1 MEKKKYSN
9 NIVTRDVK
17 ICPMTGGRNIGA
29 MISLSFK
36 DAEYIRV
43 EFLEDKI
50 TFIPTSKIADDGCFY
65 TKYVNSQA
73 RIFLP
78 RTFLNYY
85 RTVEG
90 YELMGRTVPR
100 LIVDGGYGIKVK
112 RIKEFTLNDFGISF
126 AKEEM
131 PSIEGFFERS
141 VANYS
146 TRKSALSKLV
156 TDFKSTPYYIV
167 DVFYGEKAGVI
178 ITPSENQPKGL
189 PAKNELNDLL
199 GSHLQHFCGTH
210 IKYYTSNK
218 MALAPS
224 SWFKTFTDYKNRTF
238 SISANPKSER
248 FLVQMKD
255 ECIVDGKEIHSAEF
269 NSGERYI
276 CSDCQN
282 VAKEQDEELLSLVK
296 GLIESYGKMKAMYEA
311 ASKDVALYKAKAEM
325 LDEAMDT
332 SGMSSISMKLH
343 RMKMAE
349 KEARIAE
356 LEAKNKALEPEVEFI
371 DLNDII

>member
-43 EFLEDKI
+43 EFLEDRI
-50 TFIPTSKIADDGCFY
+50 NFVPVSATADDGCFY
-65 TKYVNSQA
+65 TKYVRDQA

-112 RIKEFTLNDFGISF
+112 RIKDFTLNDFGISF

-131 PSIEGFFERS
+131 PGIEGFFERS

-146 TRKSALSKLV
+146 TRKSALSKFV
-156 TDFKSTPYYIV
+156 TDFKTTPYYIV

-178 ITPSENQPKGL
+178 ITPSENQPKEL
-189 PAKNELNDLL
+189 PAKTELNDLL

-238 SISANPKSER
+238 SISSNPKSER

-255 ECIVDGKEIHSAEF
+255 ECIVDGKEIYSAEF

-282 VAKEQDEELLSLVK
+282 VAKEQDEELLNLVK
-296 GLIESYGKMKAMYEA
+296 GLIESYDKMKAMYEA

-343 RMKMAE
+343 RMRMAE
-349 KEARIAE
+349 KEAKIAE

-371 DLNDII
+371 DLNDIV

>member
-9 NIVTRDVK
+9 NIVTRDVR
-17 ICPMTGGRNIGA
+17 ICPMTGGSNIGA

-36 DAEYIRV
+36 NAEYIRV

-50 TFIPTSKIADDGCFY
+50 TFVPVSEPVDDGCFY
-65 TKYVNSQA
+65 SKYVRDQA

-78 RTFLNYY
+78 RIFLNYY

-112 RIKEFTLNDFGISF
+112 RIREFTLTDLGLRFNTENLPHMKDFDLFGKNFTDLKRALHKSEKEFTIIDL
-126 AKEEM
+126 
-131 PSIEGFFERS
+131 
-141 VANYS
+141 
-146 TRKSALSKLV
+146 
-156 TDFKSTPYYIV
+156 YY
-167 DVFYGEKAGVI
+167 GTKAAAF
-178 ITPSENQPKGL
+178 ITPSNNVENIPTIDELRKLVGFHFQFFTGQHIRYVTTS
-189 PAKNELNDLL
+189 KNPTIPR
-199 GSHLQHFCGTH
+199 G
-210 IKYYTSNK
+210 
-218 MALAPS
+218 
-224 SWFKTFTDYKNRTF
+224 WFQQFDDYKKKEFAVYSDGNKF
-238 SISANPKSER
+238 FI
-248 FLVQMKD
+248 QMHD
-255 ECIVDGKEIHSAEF
+255 ECIVDGKTIHSAEF
-269 NSGERYI
+269 NSGELYI

-282 VAKEQDEELLSLVK
+282 VAKEQDEELLNLVK
-296 GLIESYGKMKAMYEA
+296 GLIESYDKMKAMYEA
-311 ASKDVALYKAKAEM
+311 ASKDVAMYKAKAEM
-325 LDEAMDT
+325 LNEAIDT

-343 RMKMAE
+343 KMRMAE

>member
-50 TFIPTSKIADDGCFY
+50 TFIPTSKIVEDGCFY
-65 TKYVNSQA
+65 TKYVNSHA

-146 TRKSALSKLV
+146 TRKSALSKFV

-178 ITPSENQPKGL
+178 ISPSENQPKGL

-224 SWFKTFTDYKNRTF
+224 SWFKTVTDYKNRTF
-238 SISANPKSER
+238 SISANQKSER
-248 FLVQMKD
+248 NLLQKKK
-255 ECIVDGKEIHSAEF
+255 ECILEGKDINTSDIT
-269 NSGERYI
+269 SGERYI

-343 RMKMAE
+343 RMRMAE

-371 DLNDII
+371 DLNDIV

>member
-112 RIKEFTLNDFGISF
+112 RIKDFTLNDFGISF

-146 TRKSALSKLV
+146 TRKSALSKFV
-156 TDFKSTPYYIV
+156 TDFKSTTYYIV

-238 SISANPKSER
+238 SISANPKSDR

-296 GLIESYGKMKAMYEA
+296 GLIENYGKMKAMYEA

>member
-146 TRKSALSKLV
+146 TRKSALSKFV

-255 ECIVDGKEIHSAEF
+255 ECIVDGKAIHSAEF

-282 VAKEQDEELLSLVK
+282 VAKEQDEELLNLVK

-311 ASKDVALYKAKAEM
+311 ASKDVAMYKAKAEM
-325 LDEAMDT
+325 LDEAIDT
-332 SGMSSISMKLH
+332 SCMSSISMKLH
-343 RMKMAE
+343 RMRMAE

-371 DLNDII
+371 DLNDIV

>member
-112 RIKEFTLNDFGISF
+112 RIKDFTLNDFGISF
-126 AKEEM
+126 AKEKM

-146 TRKSALSKLV
+146 TRKSALSKFV
-156 TDFKSTPYYIV
+156 TDFKSTTYYIV

-282 VAKEQDEELLSLVK
+282 VAKEQDEELLNLVK

-343 RMKMAE
+343 RMRMAE
-349 KEARIAE
+349 KEAKIAE
-356 LEAKNKALEPEVEFI
+356 LEAKNKALAPEVEFI

>member
-1 MEKKKYSN
+1 MNKKKFSN
-9 NIVTRDVK
+9 NIVTREVK
-17 ICPMTGGRNIGA
+17 ICPMTGGGNIGA

-50 TFIPTSKIADDGCFY
+50 TFIPVSEPANDGCFY
-65 TKYVNSQA
+65 TKYVRNQA

-78 RTFLNYY
+78 RTFLNHY
-85 RTVEG
+85 RTIDG

-112 RIKEFTLNDFGISF
+112 RIKGFTLDDFGISF

-131 PSIEGFFERS
+131 SSIEGFFERS
-141 VANYS
+141 TFNYS
-146 TRKSALSKLV
+146 TRNNSLSTFV
-156 TDFKSTPYYIV
+156 TDFKSAPYYIV
-167 DVFYGEKAGVI
+167 DVYYGNRAGVI

-199 GSHLQHFCGTH
+199 GSQLQYFCGTH
-210 IKYYTSNK
+210 IKYYNSNK

-224 SWFKTFTDYKNRTF
+224 SWFKSFTDYKNRTF
-238 SISANPKSER
+238 SISSNPKSER

-296 GLIESYGKMKAMYEA
+296 GLIESYDKMKAMYEA
-311 ASKDVALYKAKAEM
+311 ASKDVAMYKAKAEM
-325 LDEAMDT
+325 LDEAIDT

-343 RMKMAE
+343 RMRMAE

-371 DLNDII
+371 DLNDSI

>member
-282 VAKEQDEELLSLVK
+282 VAKEHDEELLNLVK

-343 RMKMAE
+343 RMRMAE

-371 DLNDII
+371 DLNDIV

>member
-218 MALAPS
+218 MALVPS

-296 GLIESYGKMKAMYEA
+296 GLIESYDKMKAMYEA
-311 ASKDVALYKAKAEM
+311 ASKDVAMYKAKAEM

-343 RMKMAE
+343 RMRMAE

>member
-1 MEKKKYSN
+1 
-9 NIVTRDVK
+9 
-17 ICPMTGGRNIGA
+17 
-29 MISLSFK
+29 
-36 DAEYIRV
+36 
-43 EFLEDKI
+43 
-50 TFIPTSKIADDGCFY
+50 
-65 TKYVNSQA
+65 
-73 RIFLP
+73 
-78 RTFLNYY
+78 
-85 RTVEG
+85 
-90 YELMGRTVPR
+90 
-100 LIVDGGYGIKVK
+100 
-112 RIKEFTLNDFGISF
+112 
-126 AKEEM
+126 M

-146 TRKSALSKLV
+146 TRKSALSKFV

-343 RMKMAE
+343 RMRMAE